1 MSRPS
6 RPGRESSPAEA
17 PLPRANS
24 RVLGVSA
31 ALVLVVMVVVA
42 LVLESRATPE
52 TSVQVVPTTST
63 TAAPVMLP
71 PITRSLKDGDEG

>member
-1 MSRPS
+1 M
-6 RPGRESSPAEA
+6 
-17 PLPRANS
+17 
-24 RVLGVSA
+24 LGVSA

-71 PITRSLKDGDEG
+71 PITRSLKDGDEGDDVRMLQSRLAELKFA